1 MNPYDWQGH
10 HPQILV
16 PSPQSDQVLSRL
28 LRGGGVWVLAGRGMG
43 KSVFL
48 AQLELTAANLPEV
61 TVVRVSTAPPEL
73 SYHACLGKLAST
85 LNVSSEGLQDSGDL
99 VARFQEQQETPHRL
113 IFLFDEFDR
122 YCREPFDSPENLA
135 GRDFFNDLENTRKE
149 HHVGILAAGGIG
161 SFVFRDV
168 LGSSFL
174 SRAQKVLLDPFE
186 LDDLSKL
193 ANPFVEEANHLPSEV
208 LDLLMLSTGGNPA
221 LLTYGLE
228 QLWEKPNPGVQKVV
242 EIFENF
248 QQEHRQYL
256 WTVQKSFGDERLS
269 GAPERIWEMVRQSDD
284 GRLQQSDLR
293 QACRG
298 DNLLALDF
306 ADVIDLL
313 QAAGLVRLVGSVKTN
328 PVSIQPLASIL
339 SLAGHPSTQTGLAER
354 FYEDL
359 ESTLMKLHIL
369 SADFFQAGK
378 PGSAKE
384 PGNAKS
390 EKRLVQEV
398 TFAGVLA
405 LGFLNLGWQ
414 VEREAQ
420 YGAGRTDLMVSHPE
434 IEGRAVIEVKIWRR
448 NDYKDVQQQVES
460 YWSVDVVAGAVIMLT
475 DRVLDRWPDS
485 YRSTCL
491 DSKGLKVHAEPV
503 ANSPIQARFS
513 CGSRTPDG
521 LDTRIDHF
529 LLRIVRR

>member
-10 HPQILV
+10 HPQVLV
-16 PSPQSDQVLSRL
+16 PSPQSDKVLSRL

-48 AQLELTAANLPEV
+48 AQLEHAAASLPDV

-73 SYHACLGKLAST
+73 SYRACLGKLAST
-85 LNVSSEGLQDSGDL
+85 LSVSLEGIQDSGDL
-99 VARFQEQQETPHRL
+99 VIRFQDQQETPHQL

-122 YCREPFDSPENLA
+122 YCREPFDSAENQA

-174 SRAQKVLLDPFE
+174 SRAQKILLETFE
-186 LDDLSKL
+186 LAHLRKL
-193 ANPFVEEANHLPSEV
+193 AHPFLEQAVHLPPEA

-228 QLWEKPNPGVQKVV
+228 HLWEEPEPSVQRIV
-242 EIFENF
+242 EIFEDF

-269 GAPERIWEMVRQSDD
+269 GAPERVWEMVRQSDD
-284 GRLQQSDLR
+284 GRLQQTDLR

-313 QAAGLVRLVGSVKTN
+313 QAAGLVRLVGSVRTN

-339 SLAGHPSTQTGLAER
+339 SLEGHPSTQTELADR

-359 ESTLMKLHIL
+359 ESTMMKLHIL
-369 SADFFQAGK
+369 SADFFQAGN
-378 PGSAKE
+378 PGSDKRSGNSKSAKQ
-384 PGNAKS
+384 
-390 EKRLVQEV
+390 LVQEV

-414 VEREAQ
+414 VEREVQ
-420 YGAGRTDLMVSHPE
+420 YVAGRTDLMVSHPE
-434 IEGRAVIEVKIWRR
+434 FKGRAVIEVKIWGR

-460 YWSVDVVAGAVIMLT
+460 YWSADVVAGAVVMLT
-475 DRVLDRWPDS
+475 DRALAQWPES
-485 YRSTCL
+485 YLSRCL
-491 DSKGLKVHAEPV
+491 DSQGLEVQSKSVKD
-503 ANSPIQARFS
+503 SPIRARFA
-513 CGSRTPDG
+513 CKSRTPDG
-521 LDTRIDHF
+521 LDIRIDHF